1 MKLWIKGNLGTLVQ
15 MSIGIATVG
24 NKREVLQKLKTKL
37 PYFYS
42 NSTTGHISK
51 GKEIT
56 LEEI

>member
-1 MKLWIKGNLGTLVQ
+1 

-51 GKEIT
+51 GNEIT